1 MDAAE
6 APQDAQKH
14 PLMSYREAHGLSQAE
29 LADTLSVSRMTVWR
43 WEKGERQPDPDK
55 LSDITAKT
63 GIPARELR
71 PDLAEKLGADQ

>member
-1 MDAAE
+1 ME
-6 APQDAQKH
+6 AVH
-14 PLMSYREAHGLSQAE
+14 PLRAYRDTHELSRKK
-29 LADTLSVSRMTVWR
+29 LAKTLGVSVPTLFR

-63 GIPARELR
+63 GIPAKDLR